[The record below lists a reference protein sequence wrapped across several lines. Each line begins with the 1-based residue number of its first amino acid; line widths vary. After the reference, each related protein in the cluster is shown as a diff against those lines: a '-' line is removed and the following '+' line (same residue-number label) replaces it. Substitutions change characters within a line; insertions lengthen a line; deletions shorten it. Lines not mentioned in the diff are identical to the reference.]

1 MTDKPQPKRDD
12 PSSRSRQEPAPHEP
26 KNGTARGDHAQS
38 DVPEAGAQ
46 NEPAEGASEAPAP
59 AGDAAILSLREQL
72 EAARAERDANYDLY
86 LRAQAEL
93 QNYRKR
99 VQRESEEL
107 RQYQALPLARD
118 LLPALDNLH
127 RTLAAAETSKNI
139 DELVKGVSM
148 VAKQIESAL
157 SRHQVVAI
165 EAEGKP
171 FDPNLHHALQH
182 VPSAEHPPMTVVQ
195 EVERGFTLKDRVVRP
210 ATVIVAKPPAEDRDE
225 APSDAEEPHADV

>member
-1 MTDKPQPKRDD
+1 
-12 PSSRSRQEPAPHEP
+12 
-26 KNGTARGDHAQS
+26 
-38 DVPEAGAQ
+38 VPEADAK
-46 NEPAEGASEAPAP
+46 NEPGEGAGEAPAP
-59 AGDAAILSLREQL
+59 SGDAAILSLREQL

-127 RTLAAAETSKNI
+127 RALAAAESSKNI
-139 DELVKGVSM
+139 DELVRGVSM

-165 EAEGKP
+165 EAAGKP
-171 FDPNLHHALQH
+171 FDPNLHQALQH

-210 ATVIVAKPPAEDRDE
+210 ATVIVAKPPAKEGGE
-225 APSDAEEPHADV
+225 EPSDAEEPHADV